1 MKAPRSKATWIR
13 WAGTLLT
20 LLLLGYLAAQQDWDT
35 LRASFRQIEVWRWLA
50 ALGLTLL
57 SRLAVALRWHV
68 LLASAQPRL
77 RLSQSMRLTFAGLFA
92 ANFLP
97 TTIGGDVVRLAGAVQ
112 LRMDTALSTASLVAD
127 RLIGMAGMTLALPWG
142 LARALDAGMP
152 ILQSAFLSFPGL
164 FQKIRVFAQN
174 LLEHFRFWARKPAPL
189 LISLGFTL
197 VHMACLFSS
206 IAILLEGQGQSIP
219 WLTIAG
225 IWSLVYFITLL
236 PVSIN
241 GLGLQEVSSTLLYA
255 HLGGISME
263 ASLTLAV
270 LLRALQMLASLPG
283 ALFVPDILAA
293 REETPR

>member
-1 MKAPRSKATWIR
+1 MKVPRSKATWIR

-20 LLLLGYLAAQQDWDT
+20 LILLGYLATQQDWEV
-35 LRASFRQIEVWRWLA
+35 LRASFQQIEPWRWLA

-57 SRLAVALRWHV
+57 SRLAVTLRWHV
-68 LLASAQPRL
+68 LLASAQPRM
-77 RLSQSMRLTFAGLFA
+77 RFSQSLRLTFAGLFA

-97 TTIGGDVVRLAGAVQ
+97 TTVGGDAVRLVGAIQ
-112 LRMDTALSTASLVAD
+112 LRMDAALSTASLVAD

-142 LARALDAGMP
+142 LARALDAGLP
-152 ILQSAFLSFPGL
+152 VLAGAILPFPALVQKVRVFLSHL
-164 FQKIRVFAQN
+164 M
-174 LLEHFRFWARKPAPL
+174 EHFRFWVHKPVTL
-189 LISLGFTL
+189 VSSLGFTF
-197 VHMACLFSS
+197 VHMVCLFTS
-206 IAILLEGQGQSIP
+206 IDILLAGQRQSIN

-283 ALFVPDILAA
+283 ALFVPGILAA
-293 REETPR
+293 REDAQK

>member
-20 LLLLGYLAAQQDWDT
+20 LILLGYLATQQDWEV
-35 LRASFRQIEVWRWLA
+35 LRASFQQIEPWRWLA

-57 SRLAVALRWHV
+57 SRLAVTLRWHV
-68 LLASAQPRL
+68 LLASAQPRM
-77 RLSQSMRLTFAGLFA
+77 RFSQSLRLTFAGLFA

-97 TTIGGDVVRLAGAVQ
+97 TTVGGDAVRLVGAIQ
-112 LRMDTALSTASLVAD
+112 LRMDAALSTASLVAD

-142 LARALDAGMP
+142 LARALDAGLP
-152 ILQSAFLSFPGL
+152 VLAGAILPFPALVQKVRVFLSHL
-164 FQKIRVFAQN
+164 M
-174 LLEHFRFWARKPAPL
+174 EHFRFWMRKPVPL
-189 LISLGFTL
+189 VASLGFTL
-197 VHMACLFSS
+197 VHMVCLFTS
-206 IAILLEGQGQSIP
+206 IDILLAGQRQSIN

-283 ALFVPDILAA
+283 ALFVPGILAA
-293 REETPR
+293 REDAQK

>member
-1 MKAPRSKATWIR
+1 MKVPRSKANWIR

-20 LLLLGYLAAQQDWDT
+20 LILLGYLATQQDWET
-35 LRASFRQIEVWRWLA
+35 LRASFQQIEPWRWLA

-57 SRLAVALRWHV
+57 SRLAVTLRWHV
-68 LLASAQPRL
+68 LLASAQPRM
-77 RLSQSMRLTFAGLFA
+77 RFTQSLRLTFAGLFA

-97 TTIGGDVVRLAGAVQ
+97 TTVGGDAVRLVGAIQ
-112 LRMDTALSTASLVAD
+112 LRMDAALSTASLVAD

-142 LARALDAGMP
+142 LVRALDAGLP
-152 ILQSAFLSFPGL
+152 VLPGAVLPFPALAQKVTAFLSQL
-164 FQKIRVFAQN
+164 M
-174 LLEHFRFWARKPAPL
+174 EHFRFWVRKPASL
-189 LISLGFTL
+189 FASLGFTL
-197 VHMACLFSS
+197 VHMVCLFTS
-206 IAILLEGQGQSIP
+206 IDILLAGQRQPIH

-270 LLRALQMLASLPG
+270 MLRALQMVASLPG
-283 ALFVPDILAA
+283 ALFVPGILAA
-293 REETPR
+293 REDLPK